1 MGELHQHD
9 GSNLRAA
16 AIHRSIFQPGS
27 SSTLADQLWFA
38 LPLFSFPDYIG
49 YCTTHRENDPTV
61 PWADK
66 VPGVINAHA
75 QALHFVAM
83 MRDAARLKGDTAA
96 SDAWRDRLVRFHR
109 GSKAMFDL
117 MHPGTDPNNSSIR
130 LPGLMN
136 YGVYQQHIHNT
147 HAYAYSALTYG
158 GLPLGYLQ
166 AGEYELELIEAN
178 ERVREAWKDEDGKFQ
193 SYEEHDIIWPL
204 TRTNPL
210 SLSFIRK
217 PTTSA
222 PDIQILKIRRHG
234 LRATYLVTAVSLTEV
249 RFGLAGRQTEALHD
263 PALYIH
269 DGLGRYVLTNARF
282 LSDSVTGAWGE
293 NSQCSCAQ
301 RFSLYS
307 GSAGDSIRWQQRL
320 LDRRAK
326 ESAGSN

>member
-1 MGELHQHD
+1 MHLLERMAHD
-9 GSNLRAA
+9 GGWPKLGGW
-16 AIHRSIFQPGS
+16 RSGNISYECGTQFAVNALGFLSAVYLWAYLTLDWDGTRWVSCTNTTDPIYEQLQFTDQFFEPGS

-166 AGEYELELIEAN
+166 AGE
-178 ERVREAWKDEDGKFQ
+178 R
-193 SYEEHDIIWPL
+193 
-204 TRTNPL
+204 
-210 SLSFIRK
+210 
-217 PTTSA
+217 
-222 PDIQILKIRRHG
+222 
-234 LRATYLVTAVSLTEV
+234 
-249 RFGLAGRQTEALHD
+249 
-263 PALYIH
+263 
-269 DGLGRYVLTNARF
+269 
-282 LSDSVTGAWGE
+282 
-293 NSQCSCAQ
+293 
-301 RFSLYS
+301 
-307 GSAGDSIRWQQRL
+307 
-320 LDRRAK
+320 
-326 ESAGSN
+326 